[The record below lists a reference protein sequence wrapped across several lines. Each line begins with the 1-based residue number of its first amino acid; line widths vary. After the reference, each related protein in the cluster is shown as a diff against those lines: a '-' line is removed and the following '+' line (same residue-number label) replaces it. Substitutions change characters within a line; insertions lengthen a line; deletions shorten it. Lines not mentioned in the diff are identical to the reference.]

1 MGYPMGMFG
10 VSFGAISCL
19 DRERMHESSCCY
31 GCMVRRW
38 REKFQKMTM
47 IGVWWDKIVLDCG
60 GNLFDEIGDLRGFE
74 VRGKWMF
81 VGGGGGKIDILII
94 SRTGVTIRKN
104 LVTIRKKVAKRVAYV
119 RFFLYLCSRF

>member
-1 MGYPMGMFG
+1 M
-10 VSFGAISCL
+10 
-19 DRERMHESSCCY
+19 
-31 GCMVRRW
+31 
-38 REKFQKMTM
+38 
-47 IGVWWDKIVLDCG
+47 
-60 GNLFDEIGDLRGFE
+60 NLFDEIGDLRGFE

-81 VGGGGGKIDILII
+81 VGGRGGKIDILII